1 MSSLPPS
8 SLLSLSLIPC
18 PSRCFFAVLSPPSLH
33 PRFFH
38 YYRGWLGSLRFA
50 ASHDSPTVIV
60 GPRLRIAHAPRFAA
74 TMAHACTHA
83 CTHSTPRNEMRS
95 NPACNARPF
104 CYTALS
110 PWRYRHT
117 RARGGNRETSRTAR
131 LKNRRKRI
139 VTCLSADVHRR
150 SAVRETYVPS
160 DSLQR

>member
-8 SLLSLSLIPC
+8 SLLSLSLIPSLVPLDASPPC
-18 PSRCFFAVLSPPSLH
+18 FPPPSPILPLPSRWLS
-33 PRFFH
+33 
-38 YYRGWLGSLRFA
+38 SLRFA

-83 CTHSTPRNEMRS
+83 CTQSTPRNEMQN
-95 NPACNARPF
+95 NPACNVRPF

-117 RARGGNRETSRTAR
+117 RARGGNREDTSRTAR

-150 SAVRETYVPS
+150 SAVCETYVPS